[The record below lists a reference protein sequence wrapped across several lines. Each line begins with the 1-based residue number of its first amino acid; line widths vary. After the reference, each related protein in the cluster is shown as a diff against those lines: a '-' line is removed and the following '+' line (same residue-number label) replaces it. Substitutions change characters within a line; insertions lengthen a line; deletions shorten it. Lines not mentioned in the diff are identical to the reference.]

1 MMGIQCQTSKTFYS
15 CNKSLRQNIEPDPW
29 VFWPV
34 IPVVIP
40 GDWQFCDSLSVSV
53 NQQFSG
59 CALPLSPSL
68 FFMRSCCT
76 LNKEKT
82 KR

>member
-68 FFMRSCCT
+68 LFMRSCCT